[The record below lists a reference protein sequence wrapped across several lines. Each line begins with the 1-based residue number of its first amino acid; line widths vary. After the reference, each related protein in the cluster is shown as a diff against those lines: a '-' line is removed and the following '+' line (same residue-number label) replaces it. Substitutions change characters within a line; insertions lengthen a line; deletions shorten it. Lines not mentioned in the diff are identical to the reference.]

1 MHTYT
6 DIKTSPTSR
15 LPYSDHNSVQGEKEI
30 FHLILNDQL
39 ASFPFQSIPR
49 LPLIVQL
56 LPCRLVAWSQPIT
69 LFAAEDKVG
78 PSLLLYPAQSAKGVL
93 RHYYPAPFPHIP
105 LTHTQLRVFFF
116 FFFYSLLTLH
126 LPTCMAGGPVHT
138 PTQGANYIRTSKM
151 ENRKRRQ
158 TNDTTPLL
166 PLTPHPHVTEVPHP
180 YQNLIEV
187 PEEILHS
194 IPDNDLASVPLHR
207 VPLSPLII

>member
-1 MHTYT
+1 MSSSCMVAT
-6 DIKTSPTSR
+6 
-15 LPYSDHNSVQGEKEI
+15 HNSLRSRRQGG
-30 FHLILNDQL
+30 
-39 ASFPFQSIPR
+39 PQSPPLPR
-49 LPLIVQL
+49 TVGKGCLETL
-56 LPCRLVAWSQPIT
+56 LPGAIPSHPPYPHT
-69 LFAAEDKVG
+69 AE
-78 PSLLLYPAQSAKGVL
+78 S
-93 RHYYPAPFPHIP
+93 F
-105 LTHTQLRVFFF
+105 FFF